1 MNPLHSAVLNPAD
14 ARSTGNIFSF
24 YVISG
29 AASGFSLRLSDAIF
43 STLRSFMSRIVSIHS
58 FRGGT
63 GKSNSTANIAS
74 TVARYG
80 HRVGIVD
87 TDIQSPGIHV
97 LFGFDEEK
105 MNRTLNDYLW
115 GRCSIRE
122 AAYDVSAV
130 LQGARTDRSSIH
142 LIPSS
147 LRAGEIARVLREGY
161 DVGLLND
168 GFQALIQDLE
178 LDYLFID
185 THPGLNEE
193 TLLSI
198 TISDILLLILRPD
211 RQDFQGTAVTVDIAR
226 KLEVPKMLLMINK
239 ALSSFDFDALK
250 QRVEET
256 YDAPVAGILPLSE
269 DVVQLASSDVFCLR
283 YPEHPFS
290 QVIESVARQ
299 IMA

>member
-1 MNPLHSAVLNPAD
+1 MVK
-14 ARSTGNIFSF
+14 
-24 YVISG
+24 
-29 AASGFSLRLSDAIF
+29 
-43 STLRSFMSRIVSIHS
+43 IVSVHS

-63 GKSNSTANIAS
+63 GKSNTTANLAA
-74 TVARYG
+74 TVACHG

-97 LFGFDEEK
+97 LFGFDETK
-105 MNRTLNDYLW
+105 MTRSLNDYLW
-115 GRCSIRE
+115 GRCSVEE

-130 LQGARTDRSSIH
+130 LQGRGPEKSAVY

-147 LRAGEIARVLREGY
+147 LKAGEIARVLREGY

-168 GFQALIQDLE
+168 GFQELIHRLD

-198 TISDILLLILRPD
+198 TISDVLVLIMRPD

-226 KLEVPKMLLMINK
+226 RLEVPKMLMMVNK
-239 ALSSFDFDALK
+239 ALSSFDFAALK
-250 QRVEET
+250 SEVEST
-256 YDAPVAGILPLSE
+256 YGAPVAAILPLTE
-269 DVVQLASSDVFCLR
+269 EMMQLGSSDVFCMR
-283 YPEHPFS
+283 FPDHPLS
-290 QVIESVARQ
+290 QTIAEVADLL
-299 IMA
+299 MA